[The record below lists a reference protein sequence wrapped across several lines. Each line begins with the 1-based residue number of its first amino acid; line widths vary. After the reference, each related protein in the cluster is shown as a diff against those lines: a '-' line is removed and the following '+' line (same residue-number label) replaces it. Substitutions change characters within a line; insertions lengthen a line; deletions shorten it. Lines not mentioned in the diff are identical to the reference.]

1 MASSNVHIGRKLAD
15 LRERINAH
23 ERRGQELKAELAEV
37 EELLRQ
43 AGRPNMPVSSVV
55 AFKRTWPGRYGR
67 EYSYVAHRY
76 GVFWYV
82 TQDGAREVRIP
93 RKSWE
98 ELLDFIGAENWGTMR
113 VPTGWEDL

>member
-1 MASSNVHIGRKLAD
+1 MAMSQYQIRRRLTD

-43 AGRPNMPVSSVV
+43 AARPNMPVSSVV
-55 AFKRTWPGRYGR
+55 AFKKTWPGRYGR
-67 EYSYVAHRY
+67 EYSYVALRY

-82 TQDGAREVRIP
+82 TQDGAREMRIP

-98 ELLDFIGAENWGTMR
+98 ELLDFIGAEHWDTMR